1 MSSNKNARLELERLY
16 GRECFIDKLHLR
28 KDKRKKY
35 TGKAQY
41 KKMKQLT
48 YHHIKMRKDGG
59 KTTIENGAL
68 LSVENHSWFH
78 RQPPEA
84 QAAMNRAFQQYKIS
98 VATLNSRGIQSV
110 QKLEIDTSDC
120 ITIPLEEN
128 EIKKINRETNKTR
141 RAREKQALKQE
152 LEDLEYE

>member
-1 MSSNKNARLELERLY
+1 M
-16 GRECFIDKLHLR
+16 
-28 KDKRKKY
+28 
-35 TGKAQY
+35 
-41 KKMKQLT
+41 
-48 YHHIKMRKDGG
+48 
-59 KTTIENGAL
+59 
-68 LSVENHSWFH
+68 SVENHSWFH

-84 QAAMNRAFQQYKIS
+84 QAEMNRAFQQYKIS